1 MDERKELKQELE
13 QELQWTQYR
22 MNMLDIMEEK
32 LLHMKILAEEVKN
45 NNLIEEEREA
55 LSARLND
62 LAIQVIALDGK
73 SRRTEDGKILE

>member
-1 MDERKELKQELE
+1 
-13 QELQWTQYR
+13 
-22 MNMLDIMEEK
+22 
-32 LLHMKILAEEVKN
+32 MKILAEEVKN

-73 SRRTEDGKILE
+73 SRRTEDGKILEWASMAVTIAVGADFLYK